1 MGFDVVPDY
10 VEAARRACDALIVA
24 DDEIG
29 ADPECGGCVLALPQ
43 SVWDSWQRH
52 LSRPEL
58 KPQADG
64 TFVLPEPDGGLPQ
77 PVSAWIY
84 VFDIDVSATIV
95 PNQIALRKVIA
106 TSAAAVGHYALK
118 VAPEAAVSGSG
129 SADRVLAAIRRR
141 LASWWPELVV

>member
-1 MGFDVVPDY
+1 MMLKFQ
-10 VEAARRACDALIVA
+10 
-24 DDEIG
+24 IG

-52 LSRPEL
+52 LGRPEL
-58 KPQADG
+58 QQQPDG
-64 TFVLPEPDGGLPQ
+64 TFVLAEEGGGLPQ

-84 VFDIDVSATIV
+84 VFDIEASATTL
-95 PNQIALRKVIA
+95 PNNIALRKVIA
-106 TSAAAVGHYALK
+106 TSAAAVAHYALK